1 MTKDRCIVNVS
12 TGRYVH
18 GQMRL
23 LAALNGDAKHF
34 VSGRMPHGCPEHF
47 EVPYAFKAFAL
58 MEAAER
64 YPVLLWCDA
73 SILPGP
79 RGLKD
84 LWERIESKGYW
95 FSKNGFKN
103 SQWTAIQRLDDLGVT
118 AEENETI
125 EHVVAT
131 AFGISLHTTLGK
143 LFLEEYFRLANGK
156 AFCGPWTGGIGI
168 QHRHDQTAASVIAYR
183 LGFELTDP
191 PEWFAYRGGET
202 KDTALVADG
211 GF

>member
-1 MTKDRCIVNVS
+1 MTRDRCIVNVA
-12 TGRYVH
+12 TGRYLH

-23 LAALNGDAKHF
+23 LAALNGDRKHF
-34 VSGRMPHGCPEHF
+34 VSGRMPEGCPPHA
-47 EVPYAFKAFAL
+47 EVPYAFKAYAL
-58 MEAAER
+58 KEAAQR

-84 LWERIESKGYW
+84 LWERIESEGYW

-103 SQWTAIQRLDDLGVT
+103 SQWTAKERLNDLGVT
-118 AEENETI
+118 EEENDKI

-131 AFGISLHTTLGK
+131 AFGIDLRKSLGEM
-143 LFLEEYFRLANGK
+143 FLHHYFALAQTQ
-156 AFCGPWTGGIGI
+156 AFCGPWTGGIGV

-191 PEWFAYRGGET
+191 PQWFAYRGGET
-202 KDTALVADG
+202 KQTALVADG